1 MKQYIAKRFLYGLLI
16 LFLVSILIFTIVRLL
31 PGDPIQAAAML
42 NMDLANEDI
51 MNDLRM
57 QFGLDRPVHLKY
69 VIWLKDFFIGE
80 WGTSFGS
87 GEPVFE
93 MFLRRLPV
101 TLELFAGYVIWSFFI
116 GFPLGILSAFK
127 RNTLLDAAI
136 TSTAIIG
143 ISIPVIWEAI
153 VLIYLFSVYFQIF
166 PPSGYVPFEENP
178 MDNLLCMIM
187 PTFVLGTHT
196 AGVYMRY
203 VRSSLLDVL
212 GQDYIRTARAKG
224 LSELSV
230 IMRHAAKPAM
240 IPVVTVIGI
249 DWGYVISGSF
259 LVEYMFALPGF
270 GRMGIDAI
278 AARDYPVIQ
287 ATLMIVALFILM
299 VNLAVDLL
307 YGYLD
312 PRVRIK

>member
-42 NMDLANEDI
+42 NMDLADEEI

-57 QFGLDRPVHLKY
+57 QFGLDRPVHLQY

-101 TLELFAGYVIWSFFI
+101 TLELFAGYVFWSFFI

-127 RNTLLDAAI
+127 RNTLLDTAI

-166 PPSGYVPFEENP
+166 PPSGYVPFSESP
-178 MDNLLCMIM
+178 MDNMLCMVM

-224 LSELSV
+224 LSEMSV

-299 VNLAVDLL
+299 VNLAVDLS

>member
-1 MKQYIAKRFLYGLLI
+1 MKQYLVQRLLYALLI
-16 LFLVSILIFTIVRLL
+16 LFMVSILIFSIARLL
-31 PGDPIQAAAML
+31 PGDPIQAAAMM
-42 NMDLANEDI
+42 NMDLANDEIMED
-51 MNDLRM
+51 LQA
-57 QFGLDRPVHLKY
+57 QFGLDQPVLVQY
-69 VIWLKDFFIGE
+69 VIWIKDFFSGD

-87 GEPVFE
+87 GEPVFL

-101 TLELFAGYVIWSFFI
+101 TLELFAGYVFWSFLI
-116 GFPLGILSAFK
+116 GFPLGVISAFK
-127 RNTLLDAAI
+127 RNTALDTAI

-143 ISIPVIWEAI
+143 ISVPVIWEAI
-153 VLIYLFSVYFQIF
+153 VLIYLFSVYYHIF
-166 PPSGYVPFEENP
+166 PPSGYVPFSENP
-178 MDNLLCMIM
+178 MENILGMVM

-196 AGVYMRY
+196 AGMYMRY
-203 VRSSLLDVL
+203 VRSSLLEVL

-224 LSELSV
+224 LKEISV
-230 IMRHAAKPAM
+230 ILRHAAKPAM
-240 IPVVTVIGI
+240 IPVITVIGI

-287 ATLMIVALFILM
+287 ATLLIVAIFILM

-312 PRVRIK
+312 PRVRVK

>member
-1 MKQYIAKRFLYGLLI
+1 MKRYLAKRLLYALLI
-16 LFLVSILIFTIVRLL
+16 LFLVSILIFSIARLL
-31 PGDPIQAAAML
+31 PGDPIQAAAMM
-42 NMDLANEDI
+42 NMDLANEEI
-51 MNDLRM
+51 MDDLRS
-57 QFGLDRPVHLKY
+57 QFGLDQPVVLQY
-69 VIWLKDFFIGE
+69 GVWVKDFFVGE

-101 TLELFAGYVIWSFFI
+101 TLELFAGYVFWSFLI
-116 GFPLGILSAFK
+116 GFPLGVISAFK
-127 RNTLLDAAI
+127 RNTVLDAAI
-136 TSTAIIG
+136 TSTAIVG
-143 ISIPVIWEAI
+143 ISVPVIWEAI
-153 VLIYLFSVYFQIF
+153 VLIYLFSVHFQIF
-166 PPSGYVPFEENP
+166 PPSGYVPFSENS
-178 MDNLLCMIM
+178 MENVLCMIM
-187 PTFVLGTHT
+187 PTFVLGTHS
-196 AGVYMRY
+196 AGMYMRY
-203 VRSSLLDVL
+203 VRSSLLEVL

-224 LSELSV
+224 LKEMAV

-287 ATLMIVALFILM
+287 ATLLIVALFILM

-312 PRVRIK
+312 PRVRVK

>member
-57 QFGLDRPVHLKY
+57 QFGLDRPVHLQY

>member
-1 MKQYIAKRFLYGLLI
+1 MKRYIVKRLLYAFLI
-16 LFLVSILIFTIVRLL
+16 LFLVSILIFIIARLL
-31 PGDPIQAAAML
+31 PGDPIQAAAMM

-51 MNDLRM
+51 MNDLRA
-57 QFGLDRPVHLKY
+57 QYGLDQPAHLQYAYWVKN
-69 VIWLKDFFIGE
+69 FFTGK
-80 WGTSFGS
+80 WGVSFGS
-87 GEPVFE
+87 GEPVFY

-101 TLELFAGYVIWSFFI
+101 TLELFAGYVFWSFLI
-116 GFPLGILSAFK
+116 GFPLGVISAFK
-127 RNTLLDAAI
+127 RNTFLDASITSVAI
-136 TSTAIIG
+136 TG
-143 ISIPVIWEAI
+143 ISVPVIWEAI
-153 VLIYLFSVYFQIF
+153 VLIYLFSVYFQIL
-166 PPSGYVPFEENP
+166 PPSGYVPFSENP
-178 MDNLLCMIM
+178 VENLLCMAM

-196 AGVYMRY
+196 AGMYMRY
-203 VRSSLLDVL
+203 VRSSLLEVM

-224 LSELSV
+224 LGEMAV

-249 DWGYVISGSF
+249 DFAYVISGTF

-287 ATLMIVALFILM
+287 ATLLVVALFILM

-312 PRVRIK
+312 PRVRLT